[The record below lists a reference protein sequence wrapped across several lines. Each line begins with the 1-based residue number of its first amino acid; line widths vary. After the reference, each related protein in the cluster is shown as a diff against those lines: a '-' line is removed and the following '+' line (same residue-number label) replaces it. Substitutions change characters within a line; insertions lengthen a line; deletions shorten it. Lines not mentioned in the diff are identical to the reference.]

1 MRTSRRPSFFVKT
14 EIQRRSLTK
23 ISAKMPQVIINESI
37 VVFTRF
43 VEKIVVS
50 RAWNSW
56 KGSDLSNARV
66 LAPENGFKKSG
77 SESSSKLFKTVSG
90 WSLKKSSLLYY
101 NQRSWSYFLKNFHS
115 ISIKISEKSRK
126 THQKVAEAKKLPL

>member
-1 MRTSRRPSFFVKT
+1 
-14 EIQRRSLTK
+14 
-23 ISAKMPQVIINESI
+23 MPQVIINESI